1 MPRDADQRQ
10 IKSAYRRLA
19 REHHPDLNPDD
30 PAAEEQFKRVLAA
43 FHVLSDPTT
52 RQRYDDYGFEGLRSD
67 FNPRRSKKRTRHK
80 AQRPDDRPKSERA
93 ASSADTIFAEIF
105 NGRSPLDSSHMNEFG
120 GFDTSLER
128 GQDLSADLTVD
139 FLSAV
144 RGGAAK
150 VRLPNRSVTI
160 DIPAGIADGQT
171 LELRGRG
178 GEPASEAG
186 IPGDLSVTI
195 HVSAHPLLRRD
206 GLDLYLDVP
215 LTVAEAVNGAEITIP
230 TPHGSMEVEV
240 PAGVHTGT
248 KLRLAGQGVR
258 LSAKLGG
265 PKEGDFFAVMQV
277 YTPDY
282 VDDEIRDAAETLTR
296 GYSEDVRRDLEL

>member
-1 MPRDADQRQ
+1 MPQDADQRQ

-30 PAAEEQFKRVLAA
+30 PQAEERFKRVLAA
-43 FHVLSDPTT
+43 FHVLSDPTA
-52 RQRYDDYGFEGLRSD
+52 RERYDDYGFEGLRSD
-67 FNPRRSKKRTRHK
+67 FNPRRNEQRTRREN
-80 AQRPDDRPKSERA
+80 QRQKSERA
-93 ASSADTIFAEIF
+93 ASSADAIFAEIF
-105 NGRSPLDSSHMNEFG
+105 DGRSPLDSSHMNEFG

-128 GQDLSADLTVD
+128 GQDLSADLRVD
-139 FLSAV
+139 FLTAV
-144 RGGAAK
+144 RGGTAK

-178 GEPASEAG
+178 GEPVSEAG

-195 HVSAHPLLRRD
+195 HVTPHPLLRRD

-215 LTVAEAVNGAEITIP
+215 LTVAEAVGGADITIP
-230 TPHGSMEVEV
+230 TPHGDMEVEV

-248 KLRLAGQGVR
+248 KLRLAGQGIH
-258 LSAKLGG
+258 LSPRLGG

-277 YTPDY
+277 HTPDY

-296 GYSEDVRRDLEL
+296 GYSEDVRRDIEL